1 MAKHK
6 GIFTSI
12 SRTKNGKLM
21 LDNQALRHYNK
32 TNINGDLKMK
42 DILQDVV
49 AHTHALG
56 FLSLV
61 KVSNE
66 EGTSID
72 SMAEDRSVILTG
84 TTASPVAEFKGT
96 FGMPNLDKLAL
107 HLKNPEYKDNAKID
121 VVEAERNGDTIP
133 THIHFENAAGDFEN
147 DYRFMNKAIIEEK
160 LKTVKFKGATWEV
173 SVQPSMASIARMKLM
188 SAAHSEEPT
197 FNVKT
202 RDGNLVFSFGD
213 ASTHAGEFV
222 FQHGIEGTLAHTWSW
237 PVAQVQA
244 ILNLDGDA
252 TMSISDQGA
261 MKISINSGMAT
272 YDYILPAQ
280 SK

>member
-1 MAKHK
+1 
-6 GIFTSI
+6 
-12 SRTKNGKLM
+12 
-21 LDNQALRHYNK
+21 
-32 TNINGDLKMK
+32 MK

-66 EGTSID
+66 ESTQID
-72 SMAEDRSVILTG
+72 SMAEDRSVILSAETK
-84 TTASPVAEFKGT
+84 APVNEFVGT
-96 FGMPNLDKLAL
+96 FRMPNLDKLSL
-107 HLKNPEYKDNAKID
+107 HLKNPEYKDNAKIQ
-121 VVEAERNGDTIP
+121 VVQAERNGETVP
-133 THIHFENAAGDFEN
+133 THIHFENAAGDFQN

-160 LKTVKFKGATWEV
+160 LKTVKFKGASWAVEF
-173 SVQPSMASIARMKLM
+173 QPSMASIARMKLM

-202 RDGNLVFSFGD
+202 VDGNLVFSFGD

-222 FQHGIEGTLAHTWSW
+222 FQHNVGGALQHTWSW
-237 PVAQVQA
+237 PVAQVQS
-244 ILNLDGDA
+244 ILNLDGEL

-261 MKISINSGMAT
+261 MKISVDSGMVK

>member
-1 MAKHK
+1 
-6 GIFTSI
+6 
-12 SRTKNGKLM
+12 
-21 LDNQALRHYNK
+21 
-32 TNINGDLKMK
+32 MK

-49 AHTHALG
+49 AHTHNLG

-61 KVSNE
+61 KVSNDQ
-66 EGTSID
+66 GTAID
-72 SMAEDRSVILTG
+72 AMAEDRSVILSASTH
-84 TTASPVAEFKGT
+84 SPVGEFEGT
-96 FGMPNLDKLAL
+96 FGMPNLDKLSL
-107 HLKNPEYKDNAKID
+107 HLKNPEYQKDAKID
-121 VVEAERNGDTIP
+121 VVKADRNGEVIP
-133 THIHFENAAGDFEN
+133 THIHFENTAGDFEN

-160 LKTVKFKGATWEV
+160 LKTVKFKGATWAV
-173 SVQPSMASIARMKLM
+173 TFQPSMASIARMKLQ

-197 FNVKT
+197 FNVMTKS
-202 RDGNLVFSFGD
+202 GNLVFSFGD

-222 FQHGIEGTLAHTWSW
+222 FQHGIEGTLQHTWSW

-244 ILNLDGDA
+244 VLNLDGDA

-261 MKISINSGMAT
+261 MKITVDSGMVK

>member
-1 MAKHK
+1 
-6 GIFTSI
+6 
-12 SRTKNGKLM
+12 
-21 LDNQALRHYNK
+21 
-32 TNINGDLKMK
+32 MK
-42 DILQDVV
+42 DILQDIV
-49 AHTHALG
+49 AHTHSLG

-61 KVSNE
+61 KVSND
-66 EGTSID
+66 EGTAID
-72 SMAEDRSVILTG
+72 SMAEDRSVILSAETH
-84 TTASPVAEFKGT
+84 APVAEFTGT

-107 HLKNPEYKDNAKID
+107 HLKNPEYQKDAKID
-121 VVEAERNGDTIP
+121 VVQAERNGETIP

-160 LKTVKFKGATWEV
+160 LKTVKFKGASWAVTFK
-173 SVQPSMASIARMKLM
+173 PSMASIARMKLM
-188 SAAHSEEPT
+188 SAAHTEEPT
-197 FNVKT
+197 FNVMTKN
-202 RDGNLVFSFGD
+202 DNLVFSFGD

-222 FQHGIEGTLAHTWSW
+222 FQHGVEGTLAHTWSW

-244 ILNLDGDA
+244 ILGLDGDA

-261 MKISINSGMAT
+261 MMISVDSGMVK

>member
-1 MAKHK
+1 
-6 GIFTSI
+6 
-12 SRTKNGKLM
+12 
-21 LDNQALRHYNK
+21 
-32 TNINGDLKMK
+32 MK

-61 KVSNE
+61 KISND
-66 EGTSID
+66 EGTTID
-72 SMAEDRSVILTG
+72 AMAEDRSVILTG
-84 TTASPVAEFKGT
+84 TTATPVAEFKGT

-107 HLKNPEYKDNAKID
+107 HLKNPEYKDNAKIE
-121 VVEAERNGDTIP
+121 VVEAERNGETIP

-160 LKTVKFKGATWEV
+160 LKTVKFKGATWNVEFA
-173 SVQPSMASIARMKLM
+173 PSMASIARMKLM

-202 RDGNLVFSFGD
+202 TDGNLVFSFGD

-222 FQHGIEGTLAHTWSW
+222 FQHDVDGTLQHTWSW

-261 MKISINSGMAT
+261 MKISLNSGMAT

>member
-1 MAKHK
+1 
-6 GIFTSI
+6 
-12 SRTKNGKLM
+12 
-21 LDNQALRHYNK
+21 
-32 TNINGDLKMK
+32 MK
-42 DILQDVV
+42 EILQDIV
-49 AHTHALG
+49 AQTHSLG

-61 KVSNE
+61 KVSND
-66 EGTSID
+66 EGTAID
-72 SMAEDRSVILTG
+72 SMAEDRSVILTA
-84 TTASPVAEFKGT
+84 TTHNPVSEFTGT

-107 HLKNPEYKDNAKID
+107 HLKNPEYQKDAKID
-121 VVEAERNGDTIP
+121 VVQAERNGETIP

-160 LKTVKFKGATWEV
+160 LKTVKFKGASWAVTFK
-173 SVQPSMASIARMKLM
+173 PSMASIARMKLM
-188 SAAHSEEPT
+188 SAAHTEEPT
-197 FNVKT
+197 FNVMTKN
-202 RDGNLVFSFGD
+202 DNLVFSFGD

-222 FQHGIEGTLAHTWSW
+222 FQHGVEGTLAHTWSW

-244 ILNLDGDA
+244 ILGLDGDA

-261 MKISINSGMAT
+261 MMISVDSGMVK